1 MKQAQGARMNN
12 NDSEL
17 YMAASAESSALTRAE
32 LAMIRANEAFA
43 RWIVLL
49 HRAVDGTSIGW
60 QEVALLHAIR
70 MCGGAQNLSELL
82 LFLNRNDVSTIQYSL
97 RKLEQCELV
106 IRVAGRSKREAGYQ
120 LTERGIE
127 ATRQYAALREKLLV
141 SLLGEING
149 YAASLDNAASS
160 FERLTALFD
169 QATKAVLN
177 SKVIPQR

>member
-1 MKQAQGARMNN
+1 MD
-12 NDSEL
+12 DSSDTER
-17 YMAASAESSALTRAE
+17 YMSNSAEAGALTRAE

-49 HRAVDGTSIGW
+49 HRAADGSSLGW
-60 QEVALLHAIR
+60 QDVALLHSIR
-70 MCGGAQNLSELL
+70 MCGGAQNLSDLL

-97 RKLEQCELV
+97 RKLEQFGLIV
-106 IRVAGRSKREAGYQ
+106 RVAGRSKREAGYQ
-120 LTERGIE
+120 LTDRGVQ
-127 ATRQYAALREKLLV
+127 ATREYAAQREKLLV

-149 YAASLDNAASS
+149 YAAALDNAASV

-177 SKVIPQR
+177 TKVISPRR